1 MTDELKPLSKS
12 GFKKMFSELQDEIDT
27 IDIYLVIHDIE
38 FDPDE
43 ITKETRL
50 EPYRIYKKGFE
61 YIRGKQKYI
70 SDNNMWE
77 IKYSHKNVI
86 YSEEAINGFIENIIK
101 PNKEYFKKIL
111 NTADGR
117 IEFVYNYFKT
127 NNMGIV
133 FDREFVK
140 LLSELNLMVDFDLY
154 CLHEDE

>member
-1 MTDELKPLSKS
+1 MSDELKPLNKS
-12 GFKKMFSELQDEIDT
+12 GFKNMFPGLQDEIDT

-43 ITKETRL
+43 ITKRTGL
-50 EPYRIYKKGFE
+50 QPYRIYKKGFE

-70 SDNNMWE
+70 SDDNTWE
-77 IKYSHKNVI
+77 VKYTYKNVI

-101 PNKEYFKKIL
+101 PNKEYFKEIL
-111 NTADGR
+111 NKADGR

-127 NNMGIV
+127 NNMGIL
-133 FDREFVK
+133 FDKEFIK

-154 CLHEDE
+154 CLREDE